1 MHDINNVNKFNTN
14 RMFGIGCVWW
24 QKRSTQRRLEV
35 VHRLGR
41 LRSVWVVLDL
51 HFDAARV
58 DGIANRFAQSITV
71 VAFRTAFRLLDL
83 RTLSTACH
91 SQIAVRWRWRRR
103 CFVSTNCL
111 ISSSTVVKVTIYILC
126 CWTIAIIA
134 RWRRRRGGFRLS
146 IAAAVW
152 FFVVDWKW
160 EYYSHTL
167 FIFAMRVRVCGWRK
181 VGLFWVQFGQ
191 HKTGIETTHAAGIIA
206 RRWFG
211 IGEKPKSVI
220 VVKGEFCFGF
230 WWCMEGKFS
239 GERKKIE
246 KNTII
251 SLR

>member
-51 HFDAARV
+51 HLDAARV

-91 SQIAVRWRWRRR
+91 SQIAVRCWRWRRR

-134 RWRRRRGGFRLS
+134 RWRRRRGGFHLS

-191 HKTGIETTHAAGIIA
+191 HKTGIEKTHAAGIIA

-211 IGEKPKSVI
+211 IGEKPK
-220 VVKGEFCFGF
+220 ECD
-230 WWCMEGKFS
+230 C
-239 GERKKIE
+239 GERRILFWFLMMHGRKIFPGKEKK
-246 KNTII
+246 
-251 SLR
+251 